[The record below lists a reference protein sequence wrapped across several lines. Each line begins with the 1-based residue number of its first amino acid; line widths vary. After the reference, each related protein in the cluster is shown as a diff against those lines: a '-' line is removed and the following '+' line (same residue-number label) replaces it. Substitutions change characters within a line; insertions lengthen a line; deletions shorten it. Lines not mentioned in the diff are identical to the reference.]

1 MIHKRMLAL
10 TASAVIAVS
19 GVAAAPAGAKSSH
32 WSPQKCSKEY
42 LKWYHQH
49 FHKAT
54 TLTPKQT
61 KQANKYI
68 VKLEKQHHCVI
79 GG

>member
-1 MIHKRMLAL
+1 MHKHMLAL
-10 TASAVIAVS
+10 AGSAAIAMS
-19 GVAAAPAGAKSSH
+19 GVAAAPAGAKGSH
-32 WSPQKCSKEY
+32 WSPRKCSAEY
-42 LKWYHQH
+42 TKWYRKH
-49 FHKAT
+49 FHNAT
-54 TLTPKQT
+54 TLTPKQL